1 MFCESYRQALT
12 DAAASGAPLPREV
25 AAHVVVCTSCAL
37 AFADEQVLYG
47 SIDHS
52 LYTAANAEVPGSLIP
67 GVRAALLQSKFF
79 GKRFSWRPIL
89 LPLAASCLAASF
101 LLIPRFTS
109 QNQPDWNG
117 LAGTSLERNIAVRV
131 ENPAPVANEN
141 ISTRPPFAGKPSQKV
156 RRVTPPD
163 LNIKLEPS
171 TRSAIALLVR
181 MAHEQP
187 EIAESL
193 SRKSEAAFVEIK
205 PIEVAEIH
213 WEPLAAD
220 AEGKN

>member
-1 MFCESYRQALT
+1 MFCEPYRQALT
-12 DAAASGAPLPREV
+12 NAAASGGPLPHEV
-25 AAHVVVCTSCAL
+25 AAHVVVCTSCAS
-37 AFADEQVLYG
+37 AFADEQVLYA

-52 LYTAANAEVPGSLIP
+52 LCTTANAEVPGSLIP
-67 GVRAALLQSKFF
+67 RVRAALPQSEFL
-79 GKRFSWRPIL
+79 GKRFSWRPIVV
-89 LPLAASCLAASF
+89 PLAAFCLAASF

-109 QNQPDWNG
+109 QNRPDRSG
-117 LAGTSLERNIAVRV
+117 LVVASQERKIAVRAQ
-131 ENPAPVANEN
+131 NQPPVATEN
-141 ISTRPPFAGKPSQKV
+141 ISKRSTSAGKPLQNV
-156 RRVTPPD
+156 RPPPD

-171 TRSAIALLVR
+171 TQSAIAQLVR

-193 SRKSEAAFVEIK
+193 SRKSEPAYIAIK

-213 WEPLAAD
+213 WEPLSSD